1 MKKFN
6 TAYSRA
12 RFSRFR
18 VLQNRDREEA
28 VFGFFTQTLTCAD
41 HNRNFVFAGV

>member
-18 VLQNRDREEA
+18 VLQNRDRESVCENQA
-28 VFGFFTQTLTCAD
+28 GFDPKKLEK
-41 HNRNFVFAGV
+41 RI